1 MNSRRHTDVL
11 SCLLCVQVEDIKRAA
26 EEAARQAQ
34 EEAIAASRS
43 DGTLQG
49 TIDTGDLR
57 QQLGAAINHLQAG
70 LVERDTEV
78 RLMLLAALSGE
89 HILFI
94 GPPGTAKSE
103 LGRRL
108 SFLYKGRFF
117 ERLLT
122 RFSVPEV
129 RALLNPAVFKMALL
143 RDEARDSVAFGRRR
157 SSSGLFP
164 CAPWKMTSTSA
175 K

>member
-1 MNSRRHTDVL
+1 M
-11 SCLLCVQVEDIKRAA
+11 
-26 EEAARQAQ
+26 
-34 EEAIAASRS
+34 
-43 DGTLQG
+43 
-49 TIDTGDLR
+49 
-57 QQLGAAINHLQAG
+57 QAG

-108 SFLYKGRFF
+108 SYLYQGAFF

-129 RALLNPAVFKMALL
+129 RI
-143 RDEARDSVAFGRRR
+143 S
-157 SSSGLFP
+157 
-164 CAPWKMTSTSA
+164 
-175 K
+175 

>member
-1 MNSRRHTDVL
+1 M
-11 SCLLCVQVEDIKRAA
+11 I
-26 EEAARQAQ
+26 
-34 EEAIAASRS
+34 
-43 DGTLQG
+43 GTV
-49 TIDTGDLR
+49 DTGEVR
-57 QQLGAAINHLQAG
+57 QQLDDAIQRMQAG
-70 LVERDTEV
+70 LVERDTEVADYQYWGIPNHLIMLVAGVHCKTGLVKRKQEQRNVDLLQV

-108 SFLYKGRFF
+108 SRLYKGTFF

-129 RALLNPAVFKMALL
+129 R
-143 RDEARDSVAFGRRR
+143 
-157 SSSGLFP
+157 LF
-164 CAPWKMTSTSA
+164 SN
-175 K
+175 

>member
-1 MNSRRHTDVL
+1 MG
-11 SCLLCVQVEDIKRAA
+11 LLQ
-26 EEAARQAQ
+26 
-34 EEAIAASRS
+34 
-43 DGTLQG
+43 
-49 TIDTGDLR
+49 
-57 QQLGAAINHLQAG
+57 
-70 LVERDTEV
+70 V

-108 SFLYKGRFF
+108 SRLYKGTFF

-129 RALLNPAVFKMALL
+129 RSQATRSHHVYIACFADILNCALGEDPI
-143 RDEARDSVAFGRRR
+143 S
-157 SSSGLFP
+157 
-164 CAPWKMTSTSA
+164 
-175 K
+175 

>member
-1 MNSRRHTDVL
+1 MKAAAEARLQEVL
-11 SCLLCVQVEDIKRAA
+11 SEVDSRVQSGNGATSAA
-26 EEAARQAQ
+26 GGGDTYNRLSTAIDAIQ
-34 EEAIAASRS
+34 E
-43 DGTLQG
+43 
-49 TIDTGDLR
+49 
-57 QQLGAAINHLQAG
+57 G
-70 LVERDTEV
+70 LIERDVEVCERFIASTVVFLMSQSLAMLDGCLSPSACIVGPQV

-108 SFLYKGRFF
+108 SRLYNGPFF

-129 RALLNPAVFKMALL
+129 RSWVLIAVVML
-143 RDEARDSVAFGRRR
+143 SVPMCVVRNRHQNR
-157 SSSGLFP
+157 
-164 CAPWKMTSTSA
+164 
-175 K
+175 